1 MGTISQAASDDAL
14 LAACLRGER
23 AAWDA
28 LVDRYAG
35 LIYSIPLKYGLS
47 EADAGDVFQS
57 VCVTL
62 LEKLGTIRDPHR
74 LPAWL
79 ITTTTRESWTLVRG
93 RRRELAGAV
102 AAGRRSDEGEL
113 QPADESVDPAPLPEE
128 ELLALER
135 RALVRNAVGQL
146 PGGCR
151 RLVEAL
157 FTDTAQRASYQELAD
172 ALDIPLNSLGPTR
185 ARCLAKLRRLLDA
198 AGYMV

>member
-1 MGTISQAASDDAL
+1 MRTISEAASDEAL
-14 LAACLRGER
+14 LAACLRGEP

-62 LEKLGTIRDPHR
+62 LEKLGTIRDPRR
-74 LPAWL
+74 LAAWL
-79 ITTTTRESWTLVRG
+79 ITTTTRASWALARE
-93 RRRELAGAV
+93 RSRELAGA
-102 AAGRRSDEGEL
+102 AAPGRRAGDEDR
-113 QPADESVDPAPLPEE
+113 PSADESVDPSPLPEE

-135 RALVRNAVGQL
+135 QALVRGAVRQL
-146 PGGCR
+146 PDGCR

-157 FTDTAQRASYQELAD
+157 FTDAEQRRSYQELAE
-172 ALDIPLNSLGPTR
+172 ALGLPLNSLGPTR

-198 AGYMV
+198 AGYPV

>member
-1 MGTISQAASDDAL
+1 MRTIPEAASDEAL
-14 LAACLRGER
+14 LVACLRGEQ

-35 LIYSIPLKYGLS
+35 LIYSIPLKYGLT

-62 LEKLGTIRDPHR
+62 LEKLGTIRDPRR
-74 LPAWL
+74 LAAWL
-79 ITTTTRESWTLVRG
+79 ITTTTRESWAVVRG
-93 RRRELAGAV
+93 RSRELVGAV
-102 AAGRRSDEGEL
+102 AAGRHGGEEDRPL
-113 QPADESVDPAPLPEE
+113 ADESVDPSPLPEE

-135 RALVRNAVGQL
+135 QALVRNAVRQL
-146 PGGCR
+146 SDGCR

-157 FTDTAQRASYQELAD
+157 FTDAEQRRSYQELAE
-172 ALDIPLNSLGPTR
+172 ALGVPLNSLGPTR

-198 AGYMV
+198 AGYTV